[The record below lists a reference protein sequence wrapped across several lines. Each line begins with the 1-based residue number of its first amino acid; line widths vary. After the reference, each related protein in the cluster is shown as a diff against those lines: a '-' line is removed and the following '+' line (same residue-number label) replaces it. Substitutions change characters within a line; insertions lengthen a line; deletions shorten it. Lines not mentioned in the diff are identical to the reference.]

1 MTTTSIK
8 NRDREAAI
16 LSAVTMAFVYSSHLT
31 GKARIGDLSG
41 EDAHRLLKEAQ
52 DAEVRLFG

>member
-31 GKARIGDLSG
+31 GKAWIGGLSD
-41 EDAHRLLKEAQ
+41 EEAHRLLEEAQ
-52 DAEVRLFG
+52 EAKARLIG